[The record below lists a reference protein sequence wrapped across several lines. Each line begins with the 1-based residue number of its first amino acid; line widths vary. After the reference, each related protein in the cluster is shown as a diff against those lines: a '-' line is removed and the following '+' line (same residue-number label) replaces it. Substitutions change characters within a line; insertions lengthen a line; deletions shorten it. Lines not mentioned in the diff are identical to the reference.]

1 MYSKLLDQIRSRGG
15 TRTDIFNPA
24 GQTWLQAISLKPGE
38 QVLSAWSGNRETQE
52 QVARTKTVHKGLV
65 MKHKEQVATGKYDTA
80 KDTNSGFLVLTSD
93 RLIWFERQ
101 GIMSRQVRPAVY
113 IDLLEIGG
121 IVKGG
126 SLAHWVSI
134 ADSQGEHL
142 FHFGRMS
149 DEDFTVK
156 LRGPIVQA
164 AYRLRQKHDAQR
176 IEQVKAEERAKIA
189 VQMVT
194 CKYCEA
200 KVASDKERCW
210 RCGASDFKPLN
221 EASDSKHLTESS
233 SQ

>member
-1 MYSKLLDQIRSRGG
+1 M
-15 TRTDIFNPA
+15 DIFNPA

-38 QVLSAWSGNRETQE
+38 QILTAWSGDRETQE
-52 QVARTKTVHKGLV
+52 QVARTKTVQKGV
-65 MKHKEQVATGKYDTA
+65 VIKHKEQVATGKYDMV

-101 GIMSRQVRPAVY
+101 GFMSKQVRPAVY

-121 IVKGG
+121 VVKGG
-126 SLAHWVSI
+126 SLAQWVSI
-134 ADSQGEHL
+134 ADSQGEHR

-149 DEDFTVK
+149 DDEFTSK

-164 AYRLRQKHDAQR
+164 AFRLRQKHDEQR
-176 IEQVKAEERAKIA
+176 IEQVKTEERAKIA

-200 KVASDKERCW
+200 KVAADKERCW
-210 RCGASDFKPLN
+210 RCGASDFKPL
-221 EASDSKHLTESS
+221 TEVSNS
-233 SQ
+233 TSLSERSNQ